1 MALFGMIV
9 HFSLQILKSVH
20 LVCSVSEIYHVIQD
34 LGFWF
39 QCRKCGPK
47 PDHNSKFQAHICKK
61 YTTSRY
67 FIRQQASSICKFWA
81 TQVFS
86 FPKKRASKGLT
97 AIANSRLIFARN
109 TRPVGISSG
118 DKHHRS
124 AFYKMSL
131 VFAWRSGSTPHLG
144 QNYFWRRIL
153 MIPMTHFF
161 LQDTYWWIGKKNRWN
176 FS

>member
-1 MALFGMIV
+1 MVWPWCCLFQDLTTMSHINKIN
-9 HFSLQILKSVH
+9 QN
-20 LVCSVSEIYHVIQD
+20 EYHVEI
-34 LGFWF
+34 
-39 QCRKCGPK
+39 KK
-47 PDHNSKFQAHICKK
+47 PWQSYNNFKGLNLIIIPNSK
-61 YTTSRY
+61 
-67 FIRQQASSICKFWA
+67 
-81 TQVFS
+81 
-86 FPKKRASKGLT
+86 
-97 AIANSRLIFARN
+97 LIFARN

-161 LQDTYWWIGKKNRWN
+161 YKILIDELVKNWWN
-176 FS
+176 FSWNAAVIKPWQNKKGWTFVVSLVKI